1 MGEAP
6 LVDVRREGQVAVVT
20 LSRPDKLNALSAA
33 VEQALGDALA
43 GDDVRRAR
51 CVVLTG
57 SGRAFSAGADLAE
70 LSRSDP
76 AAILSYYREAGAVY
90 ERFAG
95 LPQPAVAAI
104 GGYCLGGG
112 LELALAADFRVAE
125 ESAVFGLPEVSL
137 GIVPSAGG
145 LHRLVRLVGPGRAK
159 ELVLLRERFTAAEAL
174 AFGVVTEVVADGSA
188 LTRALELAER
198 LAKLPAAAVAVAK
211 ESADLMAEAS
221 RGAGLLVERLA
232 YAALAQTDDAR
243 RPDA

>member
-20 LSRPDKLNALSAA
+20 LCRPEKLNALSAA

-43 GDDVRRAR
+43 SDDVRRAR

-57 SGRAFSAGADLAE
+57 SGVAFSAGADLAE

-90 ERFAG
+90 ERFAV

-112 LELALAADFRVAE
+112 LELALAADFRIAE

-159 ELVLLRERFTAAEAL
+159 ELIVLRERFTAAEAL
-174 AFGVVTEVVADGSA
+174 AFGVVTEVVADGRA

-221 RGAGLLVERLA
+221 REAGLLVERLA

-243 RPDA
+243 RR